1 LKKWNDY
8 IKQHSYKLWLLLFF
22 FAGILVFTYF
32 FLNYAEQRQGVILN
46 DRLLSAIPAVN
57 VSIPLFILTYFGTL
71 FGVAYVIRKP
81 DLTVLTAMTYMLM
94 LAFRMTCMYFT
105 PLEPPVN
112 IIPLRDIFLE
122 STFYS
127 GHVNLKDLFFS
138 GHTATMF
145 MFFMVIGN
153 KKIKILYAIITL
165 AVVCLLL
172 IQHAH
177 YTIDVLVAPVMVWF
191 AYRLATSIQKKSFL

>member
-1 LKKWNDY
+1 
-8 IKQHSYKLWLLLFF
+8 
-22 FAGILVFTYF
+22 
-32 FLNYAEQRQGVILN
+32 
-46 DRLLSAIPAVN
+46 
-57 VSIPLFILTYFGTL
+57 
-71 FGVAYVIRKP
+71 
-81 DLTVLTAMTYMLM
+81 
-94 LAFRMTCMYFT
+94 
-105 PLEPPVN
+105 
-112 IIPLRDIFLE
+112 LE

>member
-1 LKKWNDY
+1 MKKWNDY